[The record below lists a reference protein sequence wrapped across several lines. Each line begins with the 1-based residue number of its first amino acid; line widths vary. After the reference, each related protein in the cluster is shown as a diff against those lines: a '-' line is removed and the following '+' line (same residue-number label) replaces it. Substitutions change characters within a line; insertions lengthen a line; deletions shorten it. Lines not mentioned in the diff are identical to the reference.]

1 MSRASATTEKDG
13 HTFTRLVEV
22 MQTLLGPGGCPW
34 DREQSLESLRPYL
47 VEETFEVLDALESG
61 TPADHCEELG
71 DLLFQVVFQ
80 SEIRRA
86 ESAFTVDDVVR
97 SIVDKLVRRH
107 PHIFG
112 TAKADTSEAVLVRWD
127 EIKAE
132 ERRAKA
138 IARGQDPK
146 AAARRSAL
154 DGVPLSMPGLAR
166 AQALTA
172 RAARVGFDWPDADG
186 PRAKVTEELGEL
198 DDAVASGDRDAVER
212 ELGDLLFAAVN
223 LARKLDVD
231 ADAALRGSV
240 RRFRDRFRYVEAGL
254 EERGSSTANATLEE
268 MDALWDEAKT
278 RES

>member
-1 MSRASATTEKDG
+1 MK
-13 HTFTRLVEV
+13 
-22 MQTLLGPGGCPW
+22 TLLGPDGCPW
-34 DREQSLESLRPYL
+34 DREQSLDSLRPYL

-61 TPADHCEELG
+61 TPAEHCEELG

-80 SEIRRA
+80 SELRNA
-86 ESAFTVDDVVR
+86 AGAFAIDDVVR

-112 TAKADTSEAVLVRWD
+112 TAEADTSEAVLVKWD
-127 EIKAE
+127 QIKAE

-138 IARGQDPK
+138 KARGEDPE

-186 PRAKVTEELGEL
+186 PRTKVTEELAEL
-198 DDAVASGDRDAVER
+198 DDAVASGDQAAVER
-212 ELGDLLFAAVN
+212 ELGDVLFAAVN
-223 LARKLDVD
+223 LARKHGVD
-231 ADAALRGSV
+231 ADAALRGTV
-240 RRFRDRFRYVEAGL
+240 RRFRDRFRYVETGL
-254 EERGSSTANATLEE
+254 EERGTNTAEATLEE

-278 RES
+278 RED